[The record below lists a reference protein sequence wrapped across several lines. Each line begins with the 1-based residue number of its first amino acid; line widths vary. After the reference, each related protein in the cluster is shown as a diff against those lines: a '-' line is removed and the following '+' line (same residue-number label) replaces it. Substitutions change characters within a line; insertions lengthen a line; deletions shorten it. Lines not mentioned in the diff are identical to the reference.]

1 MSLANGRRFL
11 QELAGETLSGGA
23 HRGGPARGWISSILV
38 WTLYDYEPEG
48 SPASAHG
55 IDILRDSFGIDISLH
70 RSHVASSPSEFLR
83 QSHIFPLT
91 SRHARIILEIAP
103 SLRQSRKI
111 VLEKLGDIEDP
122 WHSRKEVYAACAAE
136 IRECVFEKMEAHF
149 G

>member
-1 MSLANGRRFL
+1 MAEGFCKSWLAKRFQVEPTEEGL
-11 QELAGETLSGGA
+11 REAGFQVSSCGLS
-23 HRGGPARGWISSILV
+23 H
-38 WTLYDYEPEG
+38 DYEPEG

-55 IDILRDSFGIDISLH
+55 IDILRDSFGIDISFH